1 MSVFVITDI
10 RMHTWELQMGTLKIA
25 STKQYYMHF
34 CQSAFSLLERLYAF
48 SVILPISDQFE
59 RGKTALNVFPFTSC
73 RFEMLSAECVYES
86 RPTE

>member
-1 MSVFVITDI
+1 MKEKRNELKSWLCVSFSFEKEQDFEEYLNENWNSLNFKKRVLSFFHEVFNSNN
-10 RMHTWELQMGTLKIA
+10 EK
-25 STKQYYMHF
+25 K
-34 CQSAFSLLERLYAF
+34 
-48 SVILPISDQFE
+48 FE